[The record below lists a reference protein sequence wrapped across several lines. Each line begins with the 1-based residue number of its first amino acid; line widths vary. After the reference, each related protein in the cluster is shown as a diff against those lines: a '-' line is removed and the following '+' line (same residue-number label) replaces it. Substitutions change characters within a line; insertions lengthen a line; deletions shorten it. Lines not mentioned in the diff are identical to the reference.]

1 MRPAQLQLLDVFIVA
16 LSFDFPHGDIL
27 KNGQKRWGKKIVAF
41 YHSFILHRYCKSADP
56 YRKITVLPICGGL
69 WLDFGE
75 GLAQKILVENY

>member
-1 MRPAQLQLLDVFIVA
+1 VV
-16 LSFDFPHGDIL
+16 
-27 KNGQKRWGKKIVAF
+27 F
-41 YHSFILHRYCKSADP
+41 YHSFSTVKSADP